1 MNTITIDTH
10 KAIEKL
16 KVHGYTQQQAEGF
29 VDVLADAQVVTT
41 PYLDRKVDELRLDIY
56 KAMLIQTGTI
66 AAIVV
71 GILALFV
78 G

>member
-1 MNTITIDTH
+1 MN
-10 KAIEKL
+10 A
-16 KVHGYTQQQAEGF
+16 Q
-29 VDVLADAQVVTT
+29 DATAQMVTT
-41 PYLDRKVDELRLDIY
+41 PYLDRKLDELRLDLY

-71 GILALFV
+71 GILALFF